1 VNWLHEFMARIAGLF
16 GKQRNEAELT
26 SELRAHLEMASE
38 ENIRRGMSPNEARYA
53 ARKEFGG
60 VEQVKEIYRERRG
73 LPMIETLLQDIR
85 FGLRMLRKNPG
96 FTAVAVLTLAL
107 GIGATTSIFSVVD
120 SILLRPLPFRD
131 PSRIMVLYERL
142 PKLVP
147 QGIPVSGPDVAHF
160 RELNHAFEDLGA
172 YSTNKM
178 DISGTGTP
186 QRIDVTRISA
196 AVFRELGVQPVIGRA
211 FRDDEDA
218 DGHHLA
224 ILGYALWQSRFAGD
238 RDIVGKAISLDREPY
253 TVVGVMPRT
262 FEFPPQGA
270 PFHDP
275 GQLWIPV
282 QFTKAEL
289 MDVADNYDFMVVAK
303 TKPGVSVES
312 ANADANL
319 VSRQIQRQFYPPGF
333 SAHSDLDAIV
343 KPLQE
348 VVVGNSKNL
357 LLLLLG
363 AVGVL
368 LLIACA
374 NVANLLLAR
383 GAERKKEISVRVAL
397 GARRG
402 RLVRQLIVE
411 STLLGIIGGILGFAA
426 AYASEKLFLTLAS
439 AVLPR
444 AQEVHMN
451 LRVLWF
457 ALAISILSGVIFGTV
472 PALAATKTD
481 LNETLKESAR
491 TGAGAGQRRI
501 RSVFVVVQLALA
513 MLLVVASGLL
523 IRSFAKVRTTNPGFR
538 PSNVVAM
545 NLALAPAQYPQASQS
560 DAFYNRL
567 LAATTALPGVS
578 SASYS
583 SDLPLNSGWTHM
595 FSIEGRTAT
604 DQGRAP
610 LDAHTLVGPGYLET
624 MGIPLIRGRF
634 FTDSE
639 LHGAS
644 NVLLISEG
652 MAKKYWSGDDA
663 VGKRIKWGVPESN
676 SPWMTIVGVVG
687 DVKDRAI
694 DEATREHTY
703 EPFTSSCDAS
713 DNPFC
718 ASRYLLARTENNP
731 SAIGASLRSAVHQID
746 PEQAMGVV
754 RLLDDVVDESL
765 APRKFNLLMLTVF
778 GGGALLLAA
787 IGIYGVLA
795 YNVTRQLRELGV
807 RMALGANPS
816 DVLWLVLR
824 NGLALALIGL
834 AIGIGCALGLTR
846 VMKSLLFEVSA
857 TDPATFAGVAIIF
870 IAVTL
875 AACWIPARRA
885 MHVDP
890 AAILRHE

>member
-1 VNWLHEFMARIAGLF
+1 MLGNVNR
-16 GKQRNEAELT
+16 EAEL
-26 SELRAHLEMASE
+26 SEEVRAHLQMASD
-38 ENIRRGMSPNEARYA
+38 ENVRRGMSAHEAQYA
-53 ARKEFGG
+53 ARREFGG
-60 VEQVKEIYRERRG
+60 VEQTKEIYRDRRG
-73 LPMIETLLQDIR
+73 LPVIETFLQDIR

-131 PSRIMVLYERL
+131 PSRIMVLYESI
-142 PKLVP
+142 PKLAP
-147 QGIPVSGPDVAHF
+147 GGIPVSAPDVAHF
-160 RELNHAFEDLGA
+160 RELNKVFEEVGA
-172 YSTNKM
+172 YATAKK
-178 DISGTGTP
+178 DLSGSGSP
-186 QRIDVTRISA
+186 KRINATRTSA
-196 AVFRELGVQPVIGRA
+196 AIFRELGVQPVLGRT

-224 ILGYALWQSRFAGD
+224 ILGYALWQSRFGGD
-238 RDIVGKAISLDREPY
+238 REIIGKSISLDREPY
-253 TVVGVMPRT
+253 TVVGVMPKT
-262 FEFPPQGA
+262 FEFPPQGG
-270 PFHDP
+270 PFFDP
-275 GQLWIPV
+275 GQLWTPL
-282 QFTKAEL
+282 QFTKSEL
-289 MDVADNYDFMVVAK
+289 MSVADDYDF
-303 TKPGVSVES
+303 
-312 ANADANL
+312 L
-319 VSRQIQRQFYPPGF
+319 QFYPVEF
-333 SAHSDLDAIV
+333 HSLAELDAIV

-348 VVVGNSKNL
+348 VVVGNSRNL
-357 LLLLLG
+357 LYLLLG

-411 STLLGIIGGILGFAA
+411 STLLGMIGGILGFVA

-444 AQEVHMN
+444 AQEVSID

-457 ALAISILSGVIFGTV
+457 ALGISIFSGVIFGTV

-491 TGAGAGQRRI
+491 TGSGTGQRRI

-545 NLALAPAQYPQASQS
+545 NLSLATSQYPQTSQA

-567 LAATTALPGVS
+567 LAATSALPGIA

-595 FSIEGRTAT
+595 FSVEGRVAT
-604 DQGRAP
+604 DQGRTP
-610 LDAHTLVGPGYLET
+610 LDSHTLVGPKYLET

-639 LHGAS
+639 LHDGA

-652 MAKKYWSGDDA
+652 MAKKYWPGANA
-663 VGKRIKWGVPESN
+663 VGKRIKWGVPESG
-676 SPWMTIVGVVG
+676 SAWMTIVGVVG
-687 DVKDRAI
+687 DVKDRAM

-703 EPFTSSCDAS
+703 QPFSSGCS
-713 DNPFC
+713 GGDNPFC
-718 ASRYLLARTENNP
+718 ASRYILARTENNP
-731 SAIGASLRSAVHQID
+731 SAIGASLRNAVHQID
-746 PEQAMGVV
+746 PEQAMGAV
-754 RLLDDVVDESL
+754 RLLDDVVNESL
-765 APRKFNLLMLTVF
+765 APRKFNVLMLTVF

-807 RMALGANPS
+807 RMALGANPG

-824 NGLALALIGL
+824 NGLSLALIGL
-834 AIGIGCALGLTR
+834 AIGLATALALTR
-846 VMKSLLFEVSA
+846 IMKSLLFEVSA
-857 TDPATFAGVAIIF
+857 TDPLTFAGVAAIF
-870 IAVTL
+870 IGVAL
-875 AACWIPARRA
+875 AACLIPARRA

>member
-1 VNWLHEFMARIAGLF
+1 M
-16 GKQRNEAELT
+16 
-26 SELRAHLEMASE
+26 
-38 ENIRRGMSPNEARYA
+38 
-53 ARKEFGG
+53 
-60 VEQVKEIYRERRG
+60 
-73 LPMIETLLQDIR
+73 
-85 FGLRMLRKNPG
+85 
-96 FTAVAVLTLAL
+96 
-107 GIGATTSIFSVVD
+107 
-120 SILLRPLPFRD
+120 
-131 PSRIMVLYERL
+131 
-142 PKLVP
+142 
-147 QGIPVSGPDVAHF
+147 
-160 RELNHAFEDLGA
+160 
-172 YSTNKM
+172 
-178 DISGTGTP
+178 
-186 QRIDVTRISA
+186 
-196 AVFRELGVQPVIGRA
+196 VIG
-211 FRDDEDA
+211 
-218 DGHHLA
+218 
-224 ILGYALWQSRFAGD
+224 
-238 RDIVGKAISLDREPY
+238 
-253 TVVGVMPRT
+253 
-262 FEFPPQGA
+262 
-270 PFHDP
+270 
-275 GQLWIPV
+275 
-282 QFTKAEL
+282 
-289 MDVADNYDFMVVAK
+289 K
-303 TKPGVSVES
+303 TKPGVTLES

-319 VSRQIQRQFYPPGF
+319 VSRQIAQQFYPAEF
-333 SAHSDLDAIV
+333 RSLAELDAVV

-383 GAERKKEISVRVAL
+383 GAERKKEIAVRVAL

-411 STLLGIIGGILGFAA
+411 STLLGIVGGILGFVA
-426 AYASEKLFLTLAS
+426 AYASEKLFITLAS
-439 AVLPR
+439 SVLPR
-444 AQEVHMN
+444 AQEVN
-451 LRVLWF
+451 IDLRVLWF
-457 ALAISILSGVIFGTV
+457 ALAISILCGVIFGTV

-491 TGAGAGQRRI
+491 TGTGAGQRRM
-501 RSVFVVVQLALA
+501 RSAFVVVQLALA
-513 MLLVVASGLL
+513 MLLVVGSGLL
-523 IRSFAKVRTTNPGFR
+523 IRSFAKVRTTDPGFR

-545 NLALAPAQYPQASQS
+545 NLSLATSQYPQPSQA

-567 LAATTALPGVS
+567 LAATAALPGVA

-610 LDAHTLVGPGYLET
+610 LDAHTLVGPQYLET

-634 FTDSE
+634 FTSAE
-639 LHGAS
+639 LHDGS
-644 NVLLISEG
+644 NVLLISQG
-652 MAKKYWSGDDA
+652 MAKKYWSGEDA

-694 DEATREHTY
+694 DAATREHTY
-703 EPFTSSCDAS
+703 QPFSSSCSAS
-713 DNPFC
+713 DDPFC
-718 ASRYLLARTENNP
+718 GSRYMLVRSEKDP
-731 SAIGASLRSAVHQID
+731 SAIGAALRSAVHQID
-746 PEQAMGVV
+746 PEQAMGKVQ
-754 RLLDDVVDESL
+754 LMDDVVNESL

-795 YNVTRQLRELGV
+795 YNVTRQLRELSV
-807 RMALGANPS
+807 RMALGANPG

-824 NGLALALIGL
+824 NGLSLALIGL
-834 AIGIGCALGLTR
+834 AIGLGAALALTR
-846 VMKSLLFEVSA
+846 IMKSLLFEISA

-870 IAVTL
+870 IGVTL

>member
-1 VNWLHEFMARIAGLF
+1 VNWLHEFMTRVAGLF
-16 GKQRNEAELT
+16 GKRRDDAELAA
-26 SELRAHLEMASE
+26 ELRAHLEMASE
-38 ENIRRGMSPNEARYA
+38 ENIRRGMSPNEALYA

-131 PSRIMVLYERL
+131 PSRIMVLYESI
-142 PKLVP
+142 PKIGP
-147 QGIPVSGPDVAHF
+147 GGIPVSAPDVAHF
-160 RELNHAFEDLGA
+160 RELNKVFEDLGA
-172 YSTNKM
+172 YATHKT
-178 DISGTGTP
+178 DISGGSSP
-186 QRIDVTRISA
+186 ERVNVTRMSA
-196 AVFRELGVQPVIGRA
+196 SIFRELGVQPLLGRT

-224 ILGYALWQSRFAGD
+224 ILGYALWQSRFGGD
-238 RDIVGKAISLDREPY
+238 REIVGKAVSLDREPY
-253 TVVGVMPRT
+253 TVVGVMPKT
-262 FEFPPQGA
+262 FEFPPQGG
-270 PFHDP
+270 PYFDP
-275 GQLWIPV
+275 GQLWTPL
-282 QFTKAEL
+282 QFNKSEL
-289 MDVADNYDFMVVAK
+289 MSVADDYDFLVIAK
-303 TKPGVSVES
+303 TKPGVSLDS

-319 VSRQIQRQFYPPGF
+319 VSRQIAQQFYPVEF
-333 SAHSDLDAIV
+333 RSLAELDAIV

-348 VVVGNSKNL
+348 VIVGNSRNL

-363 AVGVL
+363 SVGVL

-411 STLLGIIGGILGFAA
+411 STLLGIIGGILGLAA

-444 AQEVHMN
+444 AQEVHMD

-472 PALAATKTD
+472 PAIAATKTD

-491 TGAGAGQRRI
+491 TGSGTGQRRI
-501 RSVFVVVQLALA
+501 RSIFVVVQLALA

-545 NLALAPAQYPQASQS
+545 NLALAPAQYPQASQA

-567 LAATTALPGVS
+567 LAATATLPGVA

-595 FSIEGRTAT
+595 FSIEGSTAN

-610 LDAHTLVGPGYLET
+610 LDAHTLVGPRYLET

-652 MAKKYWSGDDA
+652 MAKKYWSGGDA
-663 VGKRIKWGVPESN
+663 IGKRIKWGVPEST
-676 SPWMTIVGVVG
+676 SAWMTIVGVVG
-687 DVKDRAI
+687 DVKDGAI

-703 EPFTSSCDAS
+703 EPFSSSCDAS

-718 ASRYLLARTENNP
+718 ASRYILVRTENNP
-731 SAIGASLRSAVHQID
+731 SAIGASLRNAVHQID
-746 PEQAMGVV
+746 PQQAMGAV
-754 RLLDDVVDESL
+754 RLLDDVVNESL
-765 APRKFNLLMLTVF
+765 APRKFNVLMLTVF

-807 RMALGANPS
+807 RMALGANPG

-824 NGLALALIGL
+824 NGLTLALIGL
-834 AIGIGCALGLTR
+834 AIGLATALALTR